1 MKYIYQIYIV
11 IQPPWTVTLTSCD
24 CHGKGHY
31 VTTYYQVDHLLYIK
45 ALTLFVTYIPFL
57 LKYPSC
63 QPHHPRTTQSFNGP
77 N

>member
-31 VTTYYQVDHLLYIK
+31 VTTYYQTDHSLYRS
-45 ALTLFVTYIPFL
+45 TLFVTYIPFL
-57 LKYPSC
+57 LKHPSC
-63 QPHHPRTTQSFNGP
+63 APPPPWTTKSFKGLI
-77 N
+77 